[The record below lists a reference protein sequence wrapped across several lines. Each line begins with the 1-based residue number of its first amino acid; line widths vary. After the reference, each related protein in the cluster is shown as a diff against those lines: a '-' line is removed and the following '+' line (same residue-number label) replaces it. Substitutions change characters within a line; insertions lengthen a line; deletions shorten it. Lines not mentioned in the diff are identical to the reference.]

1 VNKLKFSV
9 LAKCFEVL
17 EGTSSRL
24 EMTDILANLFKD
36 CTTEEI
42 DKVVYMLQGTV
53 APPFR
58 GIEIGMGEK
67 FVQQAVSNASGVPK
81 EEVVNQYKTL
91 GDLGTVASNI
101 LPKKEGVLTVSQVY
115 DAFMKIA
122 TASGKGT
129 QDVRINALTDL
140 LKNSSPEEAK
150 YLVRIPLGKLR
161 LGVGDAT
168 IIDALSVRTVGDK
181 SMREEIER
189 AYNLCCDMG
198 LVAKTLYTDRNAIT
212 NFQIRVGNPIK
223 PALAERLSSA
233 EEIIEKIG
241 ECYVEAKYDGFRIQ
255 LHKEGNKIELF
266 SRRIERMTH
275 MFPEIVKAAKEQIKG
290 DAIIEGETIS
300 YDESTGEFLPFQF
313 TIRRKRKHG
322 VEEMA
327 EQYPAIYFAFD
338 ILYNGKDLTQK
349 PYLERRS
356 ILEQTITEG
365 EIIKISEKIRT
376 GDPQELMR
384 FFNENIGRGLE
395 GIVAKDLKAPYI
407 AGARKFAWIKLK
419 RSYKGELA
427 DTVDVTIVGYLA
439 GRGSRAKMVGALL
452 GAVYDEETETFKTVA
467 KIGSGMTEEQMINLK
482 KMLDQIKVEK
492 KPKNVDSLITPDVW
506 TQPQYVI
513 TVSADEIT
521 LSPSHTC
528 GRTKDLGYALRFP
541 RMVSWIRQDK
551 KPEDST
557 TVKEI
562 IQMYNMQK
570 HAKTE

>member
-1 VNKLKFSV
+1 MKFSV
-9 LAKCFEVL
+9 LAKCFEDL

-129 QDVRINALTDL
+129 QEVRINALTDL

-255 LHKEGNKIELF
+255 LHKEGDKIELF

-439 GRGSRAKMVGALL
+439 GRGARAKMVGALL

>member
-1 VNKLKFSV
+1 
-9 LAKCFEVL
+9 
-17 EGTSSRL
+17 
-24 EMTDILANLFKD
+24 MTDILANLFKD

-129 QDVRINALTDL
+129 QEVRINALTDL

-255 LHKEGNKIELF
+255 LHKEGDKIELF

>member
-1 VNKLKFSV
+1 MKFSV
-9 LAKCFEVL
+9 LAKCFEFL

-81 EEVVNQYKTL
+81 EEVVKQYKTL
-91 GDLGTVASNI
+91 GDLGDVASNI

-129 QDVRINALTDL
+129 QEVRINALTEL

-198 LVAKTLYTDRNAIT
+198 LVAKTLYTDREAIT
-212 NFQIRVGNPIK
+212 NFQIKVGNPIK

-255 LHKEGNKIELF
+255 LHKEGDKIELF

-275 MFPEIVKAAKEQIKG
+275 MFPEIVQAAKEQIKG

-349 PYLERRS
+349 PYLERRN

-395 GIVAKDLKAPYI
+395 GIVAKDLNAPYI

-541 RMVSWIRQDK
+541 RMISWIRQDK

-562 IQMYNMQK
+562 IQMYNIQK

>member
-1 VNKLKFSV
+1 
-9 LAKCFEVL
+9 
-17 EGTSSRL
+17 
-24 EMTDILANLFKD
+24 MTDILANLFKD

-129 QDVRINALTDL
+129 QEVRINALTDL

-255 LHKEGNKIELF
+255 LHKEGDKIELF

-439 GRGSRAKMVGALL
+439 GRGARAKMVGALL

>member
-9 LAKCFEVL
+9 LAKCFEDL

-129 QDVRINALTDL
+129 QEVRINALTDL

-255 LHKEGNKIELF
+255 LHKEGDKIELF

-439 GRGSRAKMVGALL
+439 GRGARAKMVGALL

>member
-1 VNKLKFSV
+1 MKFSV
-9 LAKCFEVL
+9 LADCFERL
-17 EGTSSRL
+17 EATSSRL
-24 EMTDILANLFKD
+24 EMTDILADLFKKCGAD
-36 CTTEEI
+36 EV
-42 DKVVYMLQGTV
+42 DKVIYMLQGVV

-58 GIEIGMGEK
+58 GIDIGMGEK
-67 FVQQAVSNASGVPK
+67 FVQQAISNASGVKK
-81 EEVVNQYKTL
+81 EDVVRDYKRL
-91 GDLGTVASNI
+91 GDLGTVASNL
-101 LPKKEGVLTVSQVY
+101 LPEKEGALTVSQVY

-129 QDVRINALTDL
+129 QEVKINTLTEL
-140 LKNSSPEEAK
+140 LKEASPKEAK
-150 YLVRIPLGKLR
+150 YLVRIPLGKIR

-181 SMREEIER
+181 SMRDEIER

-198 LVAKTLYTDRNAIT
+198 LVARTLYADRKAIK
-212 NFQIRVGNPIK
+212 NFQIKVGNPIK
-223 PALAERLSSA
+223 PALAERLPSA

-255 LHKEGNKIELF
+255 LHKEGNRVELF

-275 MFPEIVKAAKEQIKG
+275 MFPEVVQAAREQIEG

-327 EQYPAIYFAFD
+327 EQYPVVYFAFD
-338 ILYNGKDLTQK
+338 ILYNGEDLTKK
-349 PYLERRS
+349 PYVERRK
-356 ILEQTITEG
+356 ILEETIRPG
-365 EIIKISEKIRT
+365 ETIRVSEKIKTR
-376 GDPQELMR
+376 DPAELKR
-384 FFNENIGRGLE
+384 FFNESIERGLE
-395 GIVAKDLKAPYI
+395 GIVAKDLNAPYI

-439 GRGSRAKMVGALL
+439 GKGARAKMVGALL

-467 KIGSGMTEEQMINLK
+467 KIGSGMTEDQMKTLK
-482 KMLDQIKVEK
+482 QMLDEIRVDG
-492 KPKNVDSLITPDVW
+492 KPKNVDSFIVPDVW
-506 TQPQYVI
+506 THPQYVI

-528 GRTKDLGYALRFP
+528 GRRGDLGYALRFP
-541 RMVSWIRQDK
+541 RMVGWIREDK
-551 KPEDST
+551 KPQDST

-562 IQMYNMQK
+562 VEMYKMQK
-570 HAKTE
+570 HAKTR

>member
-1 VNKLKFSV
+1 
-9 LAKCFEVL
+9 
-17 EGTSSRL
+17 
-24 EMTDILANLFKD
+24 MTDILANLFKD

>member
-1 VNKLKFSV
+1 MKFSV
-9 LAKCFEVL
+9 LAKCFEDL

-81 EEVVNQYKTL
+81 EEVVKQYKAL
-91 GDLGTVASNI
+91 GDLGDVASNI

-115 DAFMKIA
+115 DSFMKIA

-129 QDVRINALTDL
+129 QEVRINALTEL
-140 LKNSSPEEAK
+140 LKNSSPQEAK

-198 LVAKTLYTDRNAIT
+198 LVAKTLYADRKAIT
-212 NFQIRVGNPIK
+212 NFQIKVGNPIK

-255 LHKEGNKIELF
+255 LHKEGDKIELF

-275 MFPEIVKAAKEQIKG
+275 MFPEIVQAAKEQIKG

-395 GIVAKDLKAPYI
+395 GIVAKDLNAPYI

-541 RMVSWIRQDK
+541 RMIGWIRQDK
-551 KPEDST
+551 RPEDST

-562 IQMYNMQK
+562 IQMYNLQK
-570 HAKTE
+570 RAKTE